1 MSDARAIRGPL
12 VKLVAFALVTLTASY
27 LLAATI
33 ANTGYGASTE
43 YRAEFTDV
51 TGLVPGD
58 EIRIAGVRVGDV
70 RRVRVT
76 RRTLA
81 EVTFSMRRDVPLPAG
96 VRAAVRYRN
105 LVGQRYIALTQGPAA
120 VGATLPPGSVIP
132 VTHTTPALDL
142 TVLFGGFQPLFQAL
156 DPTQVN
162 QLATE
167 IIQVLQGEGGTLESL
182 LAHTASLTSTLA
194 GKDAVIG
201 RLVDN
206 LNSVV
211 GVLASRDQQLS
222 ATIGELRRLV
232 AGLAADR
239 TAIGQSLAGLD
250 GLAATTADLLVKARP
265 AIRSDVDSLGRLAKN
280 LNDSADVV
288 DGVLRRLPDKLTT
301 ITRTATYGSWFNF
314 YLCSLD
320 AKVGLPTGTAFTP
333 QVVVDQ
339 ARCR

>member
-1 MSDARAIRGPL
+1 MRDARAVRGPL
-12 VKLVAFALVTLTASY
+12 VKLAAFALVTLTASY

-132 VTHTTPALDL
+132 VTQTTPALDL

-211 GVLASRDQQLS
+211 GVLATRDQQLS

-232 AGLAADR
+232 SGLAADR

-265 AIRSDVDSLGRLAKN
+265 AIRSDVDSLGRLARN

-320 AKVGLPTGTAFTP
+320 AKVGLPTGATYTP